1 MLYNKCYLT
10 GVCMPPRT
18 KLDREAIV
26 KAAFDIAGE
35 EGFAALP
42 RAAWR
47 NIFIVRLCR
56 SSWI

>member
-1 MLYNKCYLT
+1 
-10 GVCMPPRT
+10 MPPRT